1 MKNKKVPITKR
12 ALIQRISRA
21 LAKQDECLS
30 YSRRQK
36 SYMVI
41 DCVGNFLVEHVD
53 LHEKAQELGVLQPWE
68 VYAEEDMSQT
78 LQTKYPSGPQKHI
91 RNDIERRL
99 ANYANESRISSRAI

>member
-21 LAKQDECLS
+21 LAKQDEWLR
-30 YSRRQK
+30 YSRHHR

-53 LHEKAQELGVLQPWE
+53 LHEKAKELGVLQPWE
-68 VYAEEDMSQT
+68 MFAEGDLSLAEYKHQRDSE
-78 LQTKYPSGPQKHI
+78 LRQK
-91 RNDIERRL
+91 D
-99 ANYANESRISSRAI
+99 SSVA

>member
-12 ALIQRISRA
+12 ALIQRITRA
-21 LAKQDECLS
+21 LAKQDEWLR

-53 LHEKAQELGVLQPWE
+53 LHEKKRVG
-68 VYAEEDMSQT
+68 
-78 LQTKYPSGPQKHI
+78 
-91 RNDIERRL
+91 RL
-99 ANYANESRISSRAI
+99 ATLGRYEQNAPNQRLHPLLSGVFF